1 MLLRNSLHIHH
12 LPKESKLFKRKHV
25 TTLITYSLVFFSA
38 ISMTACSFS
47 DVSYLFKS
55 PAQKQAILH
64 KSPAFWE
71 DTTSVKGSSNLSIL
85 HNVAFE
91 GQPYNDTR
99 QFGDN
104 ILMVGQGSYNNSII
118 ETDDQSVQY
127 SFDVYNPWSNEIT
140 ASLTHDKTDCDDYM
154 IKGDRLWL
162 INSDAGR
169 ATIYDKDLKEIK
181 TCKYNPEDYDGNC
194 DTSDSDDG
202 DVPNPGNYYDVSQ
215 IATSADGKYALV
227 SGVTPDTYKYA
238 VSDIRIDDNTVLST
252 YEGQSFSMSCVDSK
266 GFVIEADTANIS
278 GTIIHPM
285 EKQLFSLPDVVDV
298 TLAEDGDMLIRCQDL
313 SSDNIISYYKYSP
326 ATGVSSSFSY
336 NLATRNTGKM
346 SDSSSDSA
354 AADTKTYCSANSVY
368 LPDANCVMMLLYT
381 AQCNPEILIWSLDKG
396 KNDSK
401 AEITSYND
409 CDTLLQALRDDG
421 SYVSPY
427 SAIDPSDSTDEN
439 QEAMEEAGKDSDYNT
454 YGDEV
459 TLIPDTASYDWGDL
473 SDINARITALEQKYG
488 FSIYFGPE
496 VPKRIDYYDIHQFK
510 NKDKL
515 SVALD
520 SLEEILGCFPDDFF
534 TQLCYGDIRGMRI
547 YLCGDISSG
556 HSDMINEPS
565 GFVNII
571 NNHNVMVLNCNY
583 SWDFSYTVGHEISH
597 LIDQR
602 LTFIHT
608 YDEKSEFSE
617 GKWNSFNPDSFS
629 YDDSYANYN
638 PDDPSSHISGYFID
652 SYGMTFAT
660 EDRSEIFGTAIDNY
674 INGIYDDA
682 RFTDDSPIRNKLDYY
697 SRCIRDGFDT
707 KDWPDTMAWE
717 SVLTATGAQAD

>member
-71 DTTSVKGSSNLSIL
+71 DATSVKGSSNLSIL

-162 INSDAGR
+162 INSDASR

-266 GFVIEADTANIS
+266 GFVIEADTANNIWNY
-278 GTIIHPM
+278 H
-285 EKQLFSLPDVVDV
+285 
-298 TLAEDGDMLIRCQDL
+298 
-313 SSDNIISYYKYSP
+313 SSD
-326 ATGVSSSFSY
+326 G
-336 NLATRNTGKM
+336 
-346 SDSSSDSA
+346 
-354 AADTKTYCSANSVY
+354 
-368 LPDANCVMMLLYT
+368 
-381 AQCNPEILIWSLDKG
+381 E
-396 KNDSK
+396 
-401 AEITSYND
+401 
-409 CDTLLQALRDDG
+409 
-421 SYVSPY
+421 
-427 SAIDPSDSTDEN
+427 
-439 QEAMEEAGKDSDYNT
+439 
-454 YGDEV
+454 
-459 TLIPDTASYDWGDL
+459 
-473 SDINARITALEQKYG
+473 
-488 FSIYFGPE
+488 
-496 VPKRIDYYDIHQFK
+496 
-510 NKDKL
+510 
-515 SVALD
+515 
-520 SLEEILGCFPDDFF
+520 
-534 TQLCYGDIRGMRI
+534 
-547 YLCGDISSG
+547 
-556 HSDMINEPS
+556 
-565 GFVNII
+565 
-571 NNHNVMVLNCNY
+571 
-583 SWDFSYTVGHEISH
+583 
-597 LIDQR
+597 
-602 LTFIHT
+602 
-608 YDEKSEFSE
+608 
-617 GKWNSFNPDSFS
+617 NSFF
-629 YDDSYANYN
+629 
-638 PDDPSSHISGYFID
+638 HCR
-652 SYGMTFAT
+652 M
-660 EDRSEIFGTAIDNY
+660 
-674 INGIYDDA
+674 
-682 RFTDDSPIRNKLDYY
+682 
-697 SRCIRDGFDT
+697 
-707 KDWPDTMAWE
+707 WWM
-717 SVLTATGAQAD
+717 

>member
-1 MLLRNSLHIHH
+1 M
-12 LPKESKLFKRKHV
+12 FKRKHV

-140 ASLTHDKTDCDDYM
+140 ASLTHDKTNCDDYM

-238 VSDIRIDDNTVLST
+238 VSDIRLDDNTVHST
-252 YEGQSFSMSCVDSK
+252 YEGQSFSMSSVDSK
-266 GFVIEADTANIS
+266 GFVIEADTANNIWNYHS
-278 GTIIHPM
+278 SDG
-285 EKQLFSLPDVVDV
+285 ENSFFSLPDVVDV
-298 TLAEDGDMLIRCQDL
+298 TLADDGDMLIRCQDL

-336 NLATRNTGKM
+336 NLATRSTGKM
-346 SDSSSDSA
+346 SDSPSDSA
-354 AADTKTYCSANSVY
+354 AADTKAYCSANSVY

-381 AQCNPEILIWSLDKG
+381 EQCNPEILIWSLDKG

-421 SYVSPY
+421 LYVSPY
-427 SAIDPSDSTDEN
+427 SAIAPADSTDEN

-515 SVALD
+515 SIALD
-520 SLEEILGCFPDDFF
+520 SLEEILDCFPDDFF

-638 PDDPSSHISGYFID
+638 PDDPSNHISGYFID

-660 EDRSEIFGTAIDNY
+660 EDRSEIFGTAIDDY

-707 KDWPDTMAWE
+707 KGWPDTMAWE
-717 SVLTATGAQAD
+717 SVLTATGAQSD

>member
-1 MLLRNSLHIHH
+1 M
-12 LPKESKLFKRKHV
+12 FKRKHV

-71 DTTSVKGSSNLSIL
+71 DATSVKGSSNLSIL

-127 SFDVYNPWSNEIT
+127 SFDVYNPWSNENT
-140 ASLTHDKTDCDDYM
+140 ASLTNDKTDCDDYM

-266 GFVIEADTANIS
+266 GFVIEADTANNIWNYHS
-278 GTIIHPM
+278 SDG
-285 EKQLFSLPDVVDV
+285 ENSFFSLPDVVDV
-298 TLAEDGDMLIRCQDL
+298 TLAEDGDILIRCQDL

-336 NLATRNTGKM
+336 NLATRSTGKM
-346 SDSSSDSA
+346 SDSPSDSA

-409 CDTLLQALRDDG
+409 CDALLQALRDDG

-459 TLIPDTASYDWGDL
+459 TLVPDTASYDWCDL

-515 SVALD
+515 SIALD
-520 SLEEILGCFPDDFF
+520 SLEEILDCFPDDFF

-571 NNHNVMVLNCNY
+571 NNHNVIVLNCNY

-597 LIDQR
+597 LIDQK

-638 PDDPSSHISGYFID
+638 PDDPSNHISGYFID

-660 EDRSEIFGTAIDNY
+660 EDRSEIFGTAIDDY

>member
-1 MLLRNSLHIHH
+1 M
-12 LPKESKLFKRKHV
+12 
-25 TTLITYSLVFFSA
+25 
-38 ISMTACSFS
+38 
-47 DVSYLFKS
+47 
-55 PAQKQAILH
+55 
-64 KSPAFWE
+64 
-71 DTTSVKGSSNLSIL
+71 
-85 HNVAFE
+85 
-91 GQPYNDTR
+91 
-99 QFGDN
+99 
-104 ILMVGQGSYNNSII
+104 
-118 ETDDQSVQY
+118 
-127 SFDVYNPWSNEIT
+127 
-140 ASLTHDKTDCDDYM
+140 
-154 IKGDRLWL
+154 
-162 INSDAGR
+162 
-169 ATIYDKDLKEIK
+169 
-181 TCKYNPEDYDGNC
+181 
-194 DTSDSDDG
+194 
-202 DVPNPGNYYDVSQ
+202 
-215 IATSADGKYALV
+215 
-227 SGVTPDTYKYA
+227 
-238 VSDIRIDDNTVLST
+238 
-252 YEGQSFSMSCVDSK
+252 
-266 GFVIEADTANIS
+266 
-278 GTIIHPM
+278 
-285 EKQLFSLPDVVDV
+285 VDV

-336 NLATRNTGKM
+336 NPTTRSTGKM

-427 SAIDPSDSTDEN
+427 SAIAPADSTDEN

-510 NKDKL
+510 NNDKL

-520 SLEEILGCFPDDFF
+520 ALEEILGCFPDDFF

-608 YDEKSEFSE
+608 YDGKSEFSE

-660 EDRSEIFGTAIDNY
+660 EDRSEIFGTAIDDY

-717 SVLTATGAQAD
+717 SVLADTGAQAD

>member
-1 MLLRNSLHIHH
+1 M
-12 LPKESKLFKRKHV
+12 FKRKHV

-71 DTTSVKGSSNLSIL
+71 DATSVKGSSNLSIL

-118 ETDDQSVQY
+118 ETDDQSVKY

-202 DVPNPGNYYDVSQ
+202 DVPNPGNYYDASQ

-238 VSDIRIDDNTVLST
+238 VSDIRLDDNTVLST

-266 GFVIEADTANIS
+266 GFVIEADTANNIWNYHS
-278 GTIIHPM
+278 SDG
-285 EKQLFSLPDVVDV
+285 ENSFFSLPDVVDV

-427 SAIDPSDSTDEN
+427 SAIDPADSTDEN
-439 QEAMEEAGKDSDYNT
+439 QEATEEAGKDSEYNT

-515 SVALD
+515 SIALD
-520 SLEEILGCFPDDFF
+520 SLEEILDCFPDDFF

-571 NNHNVMVLNCNY
+571 NNHNVIVLNCNY

-638 PDDPSSHISGYFID
+638 PDDPSNHISGYFID

-660 EDRSEIFGTAIDNY
+660 EHRSEIFVSALDVF
-674 INGIYDDA
+674 INGIFDDA

>member
-1 MLLRNSLHIHH
+1 MARNDGID
-12 LPKESKLFKRKHV
+12 R
-25 TTLITYSLVFFSA
+25 
-38 ISMTACSFS
+38 
-47 DVSYLFKS
+47 
-55 PAQKQAILH
+55 
-64 KSPAFWE
+64 
-71 DTTSVKGSSNLSIL
+71 TSVRNL
-85 HNVAFE
+85 
-91 GQPYNDTR
+91 
-99 QFGDN
+99 
-104 ILMVGQGSYNNSII
+104 
-118 ETDDQSVQY
+118 
-127 SFDVYNPWSNEIT
+127 
-140 ASLTHDKTDCDDYM
+140 
-154 IKGDRLWL
+154 
-162 INSDAGR
+162 
-169 ATIYDKDLKEIK
+169 
-181 TCKYNPEDYDGNC
+181 
-194 DTSDSDDG
+194 
-202 DVPNPGNYYDVSQ
+202 
-215 IATSADGKYALV
+215 
-227 SGVTPDTYKYA
+227 A
-238 VSDIRIDDNTVLST
+238 VSDKAVGNTQQHNEREKDSYRNPDIIPQRTAWNIHFKKPTASYTDL
-252 YEGQSFSMSCVDSK
+252 FSQL
-266 GFVIEADTANIS
+266 ETA
-278 GTIIHPM
+278 GTI
-285 EKQLFSLPDVVDV
+285 S
-298 TLAEDGDMLIRCQDL
+298 
-313 SSDNIISYYKYSP
+313 
-326 ATGVSSSFSY
+326 
-336 NLATRNTGKM
+336 TRGLK
-346 SDSSSDSA
+346 
-354 AADTKTYCSANSVY
+354 
-368 LPDANCVMMLLYT
+368 
-381 AQCNPEILIWSLDKG
+381 PE
-396 KNDSK
+396 
-401 AEITSYND
+401 
-409 CDTLLQALRDDG
+409 ALRDDG

-427 SAIDPSDSTDEN
+427 SAIDPADSTDEN
-439 QEAMEEAGKDSDYNT
+439 QEATEEAGKDSEYNT

-515 SVALD
+515 SIALD
-520 SLEEILGCFPDDFF
+520 SLEEILDCFPDDFF

-571 NNHNVMVLNCNY
+571 NNHNVIVLNCNY

-638 PDDPSSHISGYFID
+638 PDDPSNHISGYFID

-660 EDRSEIFGTAIDNY
+660 EDRSEIFGTAIDDY

-717 SVLTATGAQAD
+717 SVLTDTGARAD

>member
-1 MLLRNSLHIHH
+1 M
-12 LPKESKLFKRKHV
+12 FKRKHV

-71 DTTSVKGSSNLSIL
+71 DATSVKGSSNLSIL

-118 ETDDQSVQY
+118 ETDDQSVKY

-238 VSDIRIDDNTVLST
+238 VSDIRLDDNTVLST

-266 GFVIEADTANIS
+266 GFVIEADTANNIWNYHS
-278 GTIIHPM
+278 SDG
-285 EKQLFSLPDVVDV
+285 ENSFFSLPDVVDV

-336 NLATRNTGKM
+336 NLATRSTGKM
-346 SDSSSDSA
+346 SDSSSNSA

-368 LPDANCVMMLLYT
+368 LPDANCMMMLLYT

-427 SAIDPSDSTDEN
+427 SAIAPADSTDEN
-439 QEAMEEAGKDSDYNT
+439 HETIMEEAGKDSDYNA

-520 SLEEILGCFPDDFF
+520 SLEEILDCFPDDFF

-571 NNHNVMVLNCNY
+571 NNHNVIVLNCNY

-638 PDDPSSHISGYFID
+638 PDDPSNHISGYFID

>member
-104 ILMVGQGSYNNSII
+104 ILMVGQGSYNNSIL

-181 TCKYNPEDYDGNC
+181 YNPEDHDGNC

-238 VSDIRIDDNTVLST
+238 VSNIKLDDNTVLST

-266 GFVIEADTANIS
+266 GFVIEADTANNIWNYHS
-278 GTIIHPM
+278 SDG
-285 EKQLFSLPDVVDV
+285 ENSFFSLPDVVDV

-427 SAIDPSDSTDEN
+427 SAIDPADSTDEN
-439 QEAMEEAGKDSDYNT
+439 QEAMEEAGKNSDYNT

-520 SLEEILGCFPDDFF
+520 SLEEILDCFPDDFF

-571 NNHNVMVLNCNY
+571 NNHNVIVLNCNY

-608 YDEKSEFSE
+608 YDGKSEFSD

-660 EDRSEIFGTAIDNY
+660 EDRSEIFGTAIDDY

-707 KDWPDTMAWE
+707 KGWPDTMAWE
-717 SVLTATGAQAD
+717 SVLTATGAHVN

>member
-1 MLLRNSLHIHH
+1 
-12 LPKESKLFKRKHV
+12 
-25 TTLITYSLVFFSA
+25 
-38 ISMTACSFS
+38 
-47 DVSYLFKS
+47 
-55 PAQKQAILH
+55 
-64 KSPAFWE
+64 
-71 DTTSVKGSSNLSIL
+71 
-85 HNVAFE
+85 
-91 GQPYNDTR
+91 
-99 QFGDN
+99 
-104 ILMVGQGSYNNSII
+104 MVGQGSYNNSII
-118 ETDDQSVQY
+118 ETDGQSVQY
-127 SFDVYNPWSNEIT
+127 SFDVYNPWSNDSS
-140 ASLTHDKTDCDDYM
+140 AK
-154 IKGDRLWL
+154 K
-162 INSDAGR
+162 

-181 TCKYNPEDYDGNC
+181 TCKYTPEDYKGNG
-194 DTSDSDDG
+194 DTSGPDAG

-215 IATSADGKYALV
+215 IATSSDGKYALV
-227 SGVTPDTYKYA
+227 SGVSPDTYKYV
-238 VSDIRIDDNTVLST
+238 VSDISLDDNTVLST

-266 GFVIEADTANIS
+266 GFVIEADTANNIWNYHAS
-278 GTIIHPM
+278 DG
-285 EKQLFSLPDVVDV
+285 KDSFFSLPDVVDV
-298 TLAEDGDMLIRCQDL
+298 ALAKDSDMLIRCQDL
-313 SSDNIISYYKYSP
+313 TSGDSISYYKYSP
-326 ATGVSSSFSY
+326 TTGVSSSFSY
-336 NLATRNTGKM
+336 NPASRSTGTH
-346 SDSSSDSA
+346 DSSSDSE
-354 AADTKTYCSANSVY
+354 AADTQTYFSANSVY
-368 LPDANCVMMLLYT
+368 LPDANCVMLLLYT

-396 KNDSK
+396 KNDTK

-427 SAIDPSDSTDEN
+427 SAIDTGDSTDEN
-439 QEAMEEAGKDSDYNT
+439 KEAMEEAGKDLDYNT

-459 TLIPDTASYDWGDL
+459 TLVPDTASYDWGDL

-488 FSIYFGPE
+488 FSVYFGPE
-496 VPKRIDYYDIHQFK
+496 VPKRIDYYNIHQFK

-515 SVALD
+515 SAALD
-520 SLEEILGCFPDDFF
+520 ALEEILGCFPDDFF

-547 YLCGDISSG
+547 YLCGDISSD

-608 YDEKSEFSE
+608 YDDKSEFSE
-617 GKWNSFNPDSFS
+617 EKWNSFNPDSFS

-638 PDDPSSHISGYFID
+638 PDDPSNHISGYFID

-660 EDRSEIFGTAIDNY
+660 EDRSEIFGTAIDDH

-682 RFTDDSPIRNKLDYY
+682 RFTDSSPIRNKLDYY

-707 KDWPDTMAWE
+707 KGWPDTMAWE
-717 SVLTATGAQAD
+717 SVLTASGAQAD

>member
-1 MLLRNSLHIHH
+1 M
-12 LPKESKLFKRKHV
+12 FKRKHA
-25 TTLITYSLVFFSA
+25 TILITYSLVLCSVL
-38 ISMTACSFS
+38 SLTACSPR
-47 DVSYLFKS
+47 DISYFLKS
-55 PAQKQAILH
+55 PAEKQAILH
-64 KSPAFWE
+64 KSPAFWD
-71 DTTSVKGSSNLSIL
+71 DTAKVEGSSNLSIL

-91 GQPYNDTR
+91 GHPYNDIR

-104 ILMVGQGSYNNSII
+104 ILMVGQGSYNNFII
-118 ETDDQSVQY
+118 EAEGQSIEY

-140 ASLTHDKTDCDDYM
+140 ASLAHDKTNCDDYL
-154 IKGDRLWL
+154 IKGDKLWL
-162 INSDAGR
+162 IDSSAKKV
-169 ATIYDKDLKEIK
+169 TIYDKDLKEIK
-181 TCKYNPEDYDGNC
+181 TCKYNPNEYDGNG
-194 DTSDSDDG
+194 DTSGPDAG
-202 DVPNPGNYYDVSQ
+202 DVPNPGDYYDASQ
-215 IATSADGKYALV
+215 IATSSDGKYALV
-227 SGVTPDTYKYA
+227 SGVSPDTYKY
-238 VSDIRIDDNTVLST
+238 VISDISLDDNTVLST

-266 GFVIEADTANIS
+266 GFVIEADTANNIWNYHS
-278 GTIIHPM
+278 SDG
-285 EKQLFSLPDVVDV
+285 KDSFFSLPDVVDV
-298 TLAEDGDMLIRCQDL
+298 ALAKDNDMLIRCQDL
-313 SSDNIISYYKYSP
+313 TSGNSISYYKYSP

-336 NLATRNTGKM
+336 TPAK
-346 SDSSSDSA
+346 
-354 AADTKTYCSANSVY
+354 ADTQTYYSANSVY
-368 LPDANCVMMLLYT
+368 LPDANCVMLLLYT

-396 KNDSK
+396 KNDTK

-427 SAIDPSDSTDEN
+427 SAIDTGDSTDEN

-459 TLIPDTASYDWGDL
+459 TLVPDTASYDWGDL
-473 SDINARITALEQKYG
+473 SDINARVTALEQKYG
-488 FSIYFGPE
+488 FLVYFGPE

-515 SVALD
+515 SAALD
-520 SLEEILGCFPDDFF
+520 SLTEILGCFPDDFF

-547 YLCGDISSG
+547 YLCGDISSD

-571 NNHNVMVLNCNY
+571 NNYNVMVLNCNY

-608 YDEKSEFSE
+608 YNDESEFSE
-617 GKWNSFNPDSFS
+617 EKWNSFNPDSFS

-638 PDDPSSHISGYFID
+638 PDDPSNHISGYFID

-660 EDRSEIFGTAIDNY
+660 EDRSEIFGTAIDDH

-682 RFTDDSPIRNKLDYY
+682 RFTDSSPIRSKLDYY

-707 KDWPDTMAWE
+707 KGWPDTMAWE
-717 SVLTATGAQAD
+717 SVLTASGAQAD